1 MSILILR
8 VLCAHFVAIW
18 LFCVA
23 YMLGRFAVK
32 AKGDFFTVLLAS
44 FLVLTKNR
52 REKLNK
58 FMKGELILS

>member
-1 MSILILR
+1 MSSILILR
-8 VLCAHFVAIW
+8 VLCAYFVTIW

-32 AKGDFFTVLLAS
+32 AKGDFFTVLLAL
-44 FLVLTKNR
+44 FLVLTKKG

-58 FMKGELILS
+58 FVKGK

>member
-8 VLCAHFVAIW
+8 VLCAYFVTIW

-32 AKGDFFTVLLAS
+32 AKGDFFIVLLAP
-44 FLVLTKNR
+44 FLVLTKKG

-58 FMKGELILS
+58 FMKGK